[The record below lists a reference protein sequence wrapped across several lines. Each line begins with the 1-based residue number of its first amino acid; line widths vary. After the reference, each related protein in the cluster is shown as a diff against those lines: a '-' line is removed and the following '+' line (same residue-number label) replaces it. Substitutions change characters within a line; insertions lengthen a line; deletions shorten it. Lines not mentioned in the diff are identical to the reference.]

1 MCLGPTSY
9 ITHQAGLQVIL
20 AFYHMILFALTTLF
34 QILLVKEQ
42 AHKEKVDRNISG
54 FPTPVG
60 NVNSY
65 KLESWHTW
73 EGHIL
78 YIELR
83 WRECHRPEGSC
94 EERRPEIFKEKVKR
108 EERIKL

>member
-1 MCLGPTSY
+1 MYLGPTSY

-65 KLESWHTW
+65 KLES
-73 EGHIL
+73 
-78 YIELR
+78 
-83 WRECHRPEGSC
+83 
-94 EERRPEIFKEKVKR
+94 
-108 EERIKL
+108 